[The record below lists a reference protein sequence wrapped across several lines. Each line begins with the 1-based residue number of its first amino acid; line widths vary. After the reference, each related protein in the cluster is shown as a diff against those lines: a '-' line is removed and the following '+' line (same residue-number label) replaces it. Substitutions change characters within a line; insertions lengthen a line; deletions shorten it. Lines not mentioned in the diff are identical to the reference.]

1 MRGEELT
8 LVRDAQAEIARRLD
22 LEQLIKD
29 LEHSLEVE
37 KAWLLTLV
45 RQALEE
51 LEPQDFIELCKITA
65 KLVEKLD
72 DFDS

>member
-1 MRGEELT
+1 MSREEIT
-8 LVRDAQAEIARRLD
+8 LVRNTQAEIARRAE
-22 LEQLIKD
+22 LEQEIQE
-29 LEHSLEVE
+29 LEHSLKGE
-37 KAWLLTLV
+37 KAYLLTLV

-51 LEPQDFIELCKITA
+51 LEPQDFIDLCKITA